1 MFEQFGIE
9 DNLIIGNR
17 NSKEMK
23 VEGMVSNIFTNE
35 RRNNNMRLI
44 EVILDDENLNEA
56 LKRVKSNK
64 GVAGIDKM
72 TVYEID
78 TYFQSNRERIKKEI
92 LEKKYRPQPVKRVY
106 IPKSNGK
113 KRPLGI
119 PTVID
124 RVIQQAVAQVLIK
137 IYEDKFSDNSFGF
150 RPQRSAHDA
159 LEKTLEYLNEG
170 YEWVIDMDIE
180 AYFDTVNHDKLISIL
195 REEVKD
201 STTLHLIRKFLQ
213 AGIMEKGLVK
223 PNIIGMPQGG
233 PLSPV
238 LSNIYLDKFDKEL
251 ESRGLRFVRYADD
264 SNIFVK
270 SEMSANR
277 VMKSVTSWL
286 ERKLFLKVSATKTKV
301 VRPSKSNFLGFTYFK
316 MSDKWECA
324 PTHKSKMKLYDKCRK
339 ELIRKKC
346 IARSNTITFT
356 RINQIVRGWIN
367 YFKIGKMKI
376 FMDKFGQWLRH
387 KIRVIIIKR
396 WKKPKKIYKSLQL
409 LNKKLPYKF
418 SEEQIYAVANSRLG
432 WYKRANGNVVN
443 FLINAD
449 ILAINKKERPGLVN
463 PLRYYLG

>member
-1 MFEQFGIE
+1 MFEQFEIE
-9 DNLIIGNR
+9 NGLIIGNR
-17 NSKEMK
+17 NSMEMK
-23 VEGMVSNIFTNE
+23 VEGMVSNIFTSE
-35 RRNNNMRLI
+35 GRNNNMRLI
-44 EVILDDENLNEA
+44 EVILEDENLNEA
-56 LKRVKSNK
+56 LNRVKSNK
-64 GVAGIDKM
+64 GVAGVDKM

-78 TYFQSNRERIKKEI
+78 TYFQNNRERIKKEI

-124 RVIQQAVAQVLIK
+124 RVIQQAIAQVLIK
-137 IYEDKFSDNSFGF
+137 IYEDKFSDNSYGF

-170 YEWVIDMDIE
+170 FEWVVDMDIE

-201 STTLHLIRKFLQ
+201 SNTLHLIRKFLQ

-286 ERKLFLKVSATKTKV
+286 ERKLFLKVSATKTKI
-301 VRPSKSNFLGFTYFK
+301 VRLSKSKFLGFTYFK

-396 WKKPKKIYKSLQL
+396 WKKSEKIYKSLQL

-432 WYKRANGNVVN
+432 WYKRANGNVIN

-449 ILAINKKERPGLVN
+449 ILAINKRERPGLVN
-463 PLRYYLG
+463 PLRYYLS